1 LRSQIRAAHSI
12 LYRNESAWTSIAP
25 RAVPIAPVAGAVRPG
40 PVPPSATNNS
50 ATTPGAEGDTL
61 AMPVTG
67 GQISRNGFLAGVTTK
82 GEEQGSR
89 RRLMLR
95 RRRSAARWRWAV
107 QSWLPMRGSVG
118 IQQLRYETARL
129 PFAIPSF
136 AIVPGDAWTVGWRCL
151 PLVFRMIGEIVR
163 WGCEPVHSARAER
176 SVRQVSRPELIL
188 VEPVALLPADLGI
201 PPDHPLCEARQA
213 DSSRERLV
221 SNLHPLSTAQHAGT
235 RCARS

>member
-1 LRSQIRAAHSI
+1 MDFDRAPCRSDRTSS
-12 LYRNESAWTSIAP
+12 RRCPAWTRATVRDEQFGDDAGGRGRYLGDAGHRGSDIPERFPCGRNYQRRGTRVAP
-25 RAVPIAPVAGAVRPG
+25 ATDAAKKAVSSQVAMGGAVVAP
-40 PVPPSATNNS
+40 
-50 ATTPGAEGDTL
+50 
-61 AMPVTG
+61 
-67 GQISRNGFLAGVTTK
+67 
-82 GEEQGSR
+82 
-89 RRLMLR
+89 
-95 RRRSAARWRWAV
+95 
-107 QSWLPMRGSVG
+107 PMRGSVG

-163 WGCEPVHSARAER
+163 WGCEPVHSARAES

-201 PPDHPLCEARQA
+201 PPDRPLCEARQA